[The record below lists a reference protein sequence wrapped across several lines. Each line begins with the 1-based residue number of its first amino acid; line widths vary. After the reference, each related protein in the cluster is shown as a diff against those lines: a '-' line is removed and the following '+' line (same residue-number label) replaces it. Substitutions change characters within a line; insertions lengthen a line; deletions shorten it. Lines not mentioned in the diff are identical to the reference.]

1 MRQTM
6 IIGVLAAALLTSPSF
21 CHAQYDDESQNPK
34 EYNEEDSQPL
44 KLIATILSPVGFLL
58 EWTIAR
64 PLHYLSTE
72 SSLSPVFGGGNDF
85 NDFDSARYSTV
96 NIPAP
101 IAEMPSSDMPPA
113 NASELEGSAPRAN
126 ALQSGPQT
134 RTAPLAS
141 GAPPQALP
149 SGSQQPVLH

>member
-6 IIGVLAAALLTSPSF
+6 IVGVLAAALLISPSF
-21 CHAQYDDESQNPK
+21 CRAQYDDESQNPK
-34 EYNEEDSQPL
+34 EYTQEDSQPL

-64 PLHYLSTE
+64 PMHYLSTN
-72 SSLSPVFGGGNDF
+72 SSTAPIFGGGNDF
-85 NDFDSARYSTV
+85 NDFDSPRYSTV

-113 NASELEGSAPRAN
+113 NAAQLESSAPRSN
-126 ALQSGPQT
+126 ALQSGIQ
-134 RTAPLAS
+134 TAPAAQMA
-141 GAPPQALP
+141 APVPALP
-149 SGSQQPVLH
+149 SGSQQPVMH